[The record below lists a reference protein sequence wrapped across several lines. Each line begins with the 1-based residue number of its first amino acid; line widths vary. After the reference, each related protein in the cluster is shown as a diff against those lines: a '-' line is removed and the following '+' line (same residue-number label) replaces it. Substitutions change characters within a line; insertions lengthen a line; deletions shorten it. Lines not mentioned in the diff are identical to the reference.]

1 MKKCKI
7 TILSIAILAM
17 ILMAGCNLSNAENT
31 ESQID
36 TESETGGRDTE
47 ETFVDEGNDTEEL
60 FIDAG
65 VPDDELSLMQKVL
78 FNKEEYNDGKK
89 IADVEGI
96 YNNPYGRRVTFCVVD
111 LDRDGKDEICIV
123 YATGDILILHE
134 IDGRI
139 YGYEHGFR
147 AFNPA
152 YTDGTFAGSSGAS
165 YSEFYGNV
173 SFTKDEFRFE
183 CITGVEWDRTGNP
196 TYYKNGT
203 SYSGVET
210 SKEEYDQIMSQYE
223 KNEVK
228 YYDFTIE
235 NILEYVK

>member
-47 ETFVDEGNDTEEL
+47 ELFVD
-60 FIDAG
+60 AG
-65 VPDDELSLMQKVL
+65 IPDDELSLMQKVL

-96 YNNPYGRRVTFCVVD
+96 YNDPYDMGAGFCVVD
-111 LDRDGKDEICIV
+111 LDRDGKDEICIE
-123 YATGDILILHE
+123 YAGGDILILHE
-134 IDGRI
+134 IDGQI
-139 YGYEHGFR
+139 YGYDYGFR
-147 AFNPA
+147 SFNPV
-152 YTDGTFAGSSGAS
+152 YTDGTFVGSSGAS

-173 SFTKDEFRFE
+173 SFTKDEFRYE
-183 CITGVEWDRTGNP
+183 GITGIERDNDGNA

-203 SYSGVET
+203 YYTGVET

-223 KNEVK
+223 KNEVE

>member
-7 TILSIAILAM
+7 TILSIAMLAM

-31 ESQID
+31 ESQVD
-36 TESETGGRDTE
+36 TESETGDRDAE
-47 ETFVDEGNDTEEL
+47 EFFV
-60 FIDAG
+60 DAG

-78 FNKEEYNDGKK
+78 FNKEEYNDGQK

-96 YNNPYGRRVTFCVVD
+96 YYNPYGRRITFWVVD
-111 LDRDGKDEICIV
+111 MDHDGKDEICIV

-147 AFNPA
+147 GFNPA
-152 YTDGTFAGSSGAS
+152 YTDGTFAGSSGAA
-165 YSEFYGNV
+165 YGEFYGNV
-173 SFTKDEFRFE
+173 SFTKDEFRYE
-183 CITGVEWDRTGNP
+183 GITGIEFHRDGNT

-203 SYSGVET
+203 SSTTGVEI

-223 KNEVK
+223 KIVVE
-228 YYDFTIE
+228 YFDFTIE
-235 NILEYVK
+235 NILEYVE

>member
-1 MKKCKI
+1 MRAAAGRFHG
-7 TILSIAILAM
+7 ILL
-17 ILMAGCNLSNAENT
+17 ENK
-31 ESQID
+31 QA
-36 TESETGGRDTE
+36 
-47 ETFVDEGNDTEEL
+47 N
-60 FIDAG
+60 
-65 VPDDELSLMQKVL
+65 
-78 FNKEEYNDGKK
+78 
-89 IADVEGI
+89 I

-173 SFTKDEFRFE
+173 SFTKDEFRYE
-183 CITGVEWDRTGNP
+183 GITGIERDNDGNA

-203 SYSGVET
+203 YYTGVET

-223 KNEVK
+223 KNEVE